1 MLRYVHVTPNA
12 RKSPRVEG
20 LDWIGFLRRFII
32 LEIRGFFKNLFVEGI
47 QKYIYLWA
55 MGVCRDVV
63 RRLIGES
70 TSCSDFK
77 KNLKSFSK
85 CTLRFVEKR

>member
-1 MLRYVHVTPNA
+1 MYTLRLMREN
-12 RKSPRVEG
+12 RQG
-20 LDWIGFLRRFII
+20 LKGWIGFLRRFII

-63 RRLIGES
+63 RRLIGKS

-85 CTLRFVEKR
+85 CIFAIRGETIT